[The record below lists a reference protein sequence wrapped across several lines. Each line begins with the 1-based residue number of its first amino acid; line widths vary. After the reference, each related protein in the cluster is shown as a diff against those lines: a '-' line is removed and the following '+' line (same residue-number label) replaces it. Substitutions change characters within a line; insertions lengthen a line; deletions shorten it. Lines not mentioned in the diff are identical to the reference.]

1 MSTVRGSVLLLD
13 VVSVSSEIA
22 VVSATLVVEVSSVGS
37 SALPLGV
44 V

>member
-1 MSTVRGSVLLLD
+1 MLLLD

-22 VVSATLVVEVSSVGS
+22 VVSAALVVDVSSVGS
-37 SALPLGV
+37 FALPLGV